1 LFRLQAVKISALSPE
16 VALAAASTMNLD
28 SIDVLDAPAA
38 ASVAV
43 ASEQQPSASTN
54 TTNSAH
60 SDSSSS
66 SDDSAGSGDEP
77 PADRPRSLRL
87 AEASGQYVGLPDLA
101 ALDLATIMR
110 TIKNTQIIIV
120 HNTMDFASIDLRRRC
135 ECACLAAS
143 AANARGVAASCTGG
157 CM

>member
-1 LFRLQAVKISALSPE
+1 
-16 VALAAASTMNLD
+16 MNLD
-28 SIDVLDAPAA
+28 SIDVLDAPSAAPGAVAAPKQQVLAPSNTPNSASSNSSSNVDGSAAADAA
-38 ASVAV
+38 ASNDN
-43 ASEQQPSASTN
+43 E
-54 TTNSAH
+54 
-60 SDSSSS
+60 
-66 SDDSAGSGDEP
+66 
-77 PADRPRSLRL
+77 LRM

-110 TIKNTQIIIV
+110 TIKNAQIIIV

-157 CM
+157 CV

>member
-1 LFRLQAVKISALSPE
+1 
-16 VALAAASTMNLD
+16 M
-28 SIDVLDAPAA
+28 
-38 ASVAV
+38 
-43 ASEQQPSASTN
+43 
-54 TTNSAH
+54 
-60 SDSSSS
+60 
-66 SDDSAGSGDEP
+66 
-77 PADRPRSLRL
+77 